1 MVQLSGIA
9 ACSHP
14 LASPRLAMRPY
25 ILARHDYAAEAPAC
39 QEPAPCAKGASITA
53 GWQDL
58 RLPLQLAGVPV
69 GTPIPLGAGG
79 TFTGTFPAP
88 QNGGTYVVRTDY
100 TPTGATAAV
109 ASYAT
114 NLVVNGGSGGTAP
127 LNITA
132 AFGGG
137 VNGQPP
143 TNLTLSLDRGRHR
156 AVSSIYICTEH
167 SDLACTISE
176 WFWTENI

>member
-1 MVQLSGIA
+1 M
-9 ACSHP
+9 
-14 LASPRLAMRPY
+14 
-25 ILARHDYAAEAPAC
+25 
-39 QEPAPCAKGASITA
+39 
-53 GWQDL
+53 
-58 RLPLQLAGVPV
+58 QLAGVPV
-69 GTPIPLGAGG
+69 GSPIPLGAGG

-100 TPTGATAAV
+100 TPTGAPAPV

-137 VNGQPP
+137 ANGQPP
-143 TNLTLSLDRGRHR
+143 ANLTLSLNHGQHR
-156 AVSSIYICTEH
+156 LRLH
-167 SDLACTISE
+167 LH
-176 WFWTENI
+176 

>member
-1 MVQLSGIA
+1 M
-9 ACSHP
+9 
-14 LASPRLAMRPY
+14 
-25 ILARHDYAAEAPAC
+25 
-39 QEPAPCAKGASITA
+39 TA
-53 GWQDL
+53 GWRDV

-69 GTPIPLGAGG
+69 GSPIPLGAGG

-100 TPTGATAAV
+100 TPTGATAPV

-127 LNITA
+127 LNLTA

-137 VNGQPP
+137 ANGQPP
-143 TNLTLSLDRGRHR
+143 TNLTLSLDHGQPR
-156 AVSSIYICTEH
+156 AVPSMHIWLSTVVL
-167 SDLACTISE
+167 LAQLRSALCL
-176 WFWTENI
+176 